1 MMDRD
6 TALNLLNSNVKNKNL
21 RKHCLACEVVLAA
34 LANRFGE
41 DEQAWRLAG
50 LLHDLDYDQT
60 ADSPDVHG
68 IPAAKMLEEQGLDSG
83 IVHAVLAHADKAPR
97 ETRLDKALWCI
108 DPLTGLIVAAALI
121 RPEKKLAAIDAQFV
135 LNRMKEK
142 SFARGPTATRSEP
155 VKQSSTSPSKT
166 SSPLASA
173 PCRPSATIW
182 GCERRPSA

>member
-1 MMDRD
+1 MDRD

-21 RKHCLACEVVLAA
+21 RKHCLACEAVLAA
-34 LANRFGE
+34 LANRLDE
-41 DEQAWRLAG
+41 DEHAWRLAG

-68 IPAAKMLEEQGLDSG
+68 LPAAKMLEEQGLDSG

-97 ETRLDKALWCI
+97 ESRLDKALWCV

-142 SFARGPTATRSEP
+142 SFARGASRDQIRACEVELGLSLEELVATG
-155 VKQSSTSPSKT
+155 VKAMQ
-166 SSPLASA
+166 
-173 PCRPSATIW
+173 TIS
-182 GCERRPSA
+182 GDLGL

>member
-21 RKHCLACEVVLAA
+21 RKHCLACEAVLAA
-34 LANRFGE
+34 LANRLDE
-41 DEQAWRLAG
+41 DEHAWRLAG

-68 IPAAKMLEEQGLDSG
+68 LPAAKMLEEQGLDSG

-97 ETRLDKALWCI
+97 ESRLDKALWCV

-142 SFARGPTATRSEP
+142 SFARGANRDQIRACEVELGLSLEELVATG
-155 VKQSSTSPSKT
+155 VKAMQ
-166 SSPLASA
+166 
-173 PCRPSATIW
+173 TIS
-182 GCERRPSA
+182 GDLGL

>member
-142 SFARGPTATRSEP
+142 SFARGANRDQIRACETELDLPLEDFVATG
-155 VKQSSTSPSKT
+155 V
-166 SSPLASA
+166 SA
-173 PCRPSATIW
+173 MQTISDDL
-182 GCERRPSA
+182 GL

>member
-21 RKHCLACEVVLAA
+21 RKHCLACEAVLAA

-60 ADSPDVHG
+60 ADAPDVHG
-68 IPAAKMLEEQGLDSG
+68 LPAAKMLEEQGLDSG

-97 ETRLDKALWCI
+97 ESRLDKALWCV

-142 SFARGPTATRSEP
+142 SFARGANRDQIKACEAELDLPLEDFVAIGVTAM
-155 VKQSSTSPSKT
+155 Q
-166 SSPLASA
+166 
-173 PCRPSATIW
+173 TISDDL
-182 GCERRPSA
+182 GL

>member
-142 SFARGPTATRSEP
+142 SFARGANRDQIRACETELDL
-155 VKQSSTSPSKT
+155 
-166 SSPLASA
+166 PLEDFVTTGVSA
-173 PCRPSATIW
+173 MQTISDDL
-182 GCERRPSA
+182 GL